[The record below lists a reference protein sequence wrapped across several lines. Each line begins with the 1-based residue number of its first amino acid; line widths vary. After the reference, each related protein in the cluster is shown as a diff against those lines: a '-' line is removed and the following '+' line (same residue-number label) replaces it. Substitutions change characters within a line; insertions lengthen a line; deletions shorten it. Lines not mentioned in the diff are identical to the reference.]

1 MPVNRK
7 LKIFLNYFLG
17 PVIFIWVS
25 FSIYSRVIRQPH
37 LHEAWINIRHSL
49 AGNRYWYLVL
59 TLFLML
65 VNWGIEARKWQLL
78 VRQLENI
85 SFRRAFYSV
94 LTGVSISVNTPNRV
108 GEYGGRI
115 LYLRPENRLKA
126 ISLNMITSVSQLIV
140 TVVMGIAGVVILM
153 CSFPLE
159 VLHRNGLTVFW
170 TDTLLYGGLGFG
182 IMTIVL
188 YFRISWLVRLLEV
201 MPVLKKITPYIRVL
215 DHYEWPLLTRM
226 LILSALRFVVFVSQY
241 LLLFRLLYVD
251 ASWWQGF
258 WVVSVV
264 MLILA
269 VIPTITM
276 TEFVVRGET
285 TITLM
290 GLFSHNEFAIGLASF
305 VIWIINLIIPALL
318 GSLLILGIKIIKDK

>member
-1 MPVNRK
+1 
-7 LKIFLNYFLG
+7 
-17 PVIFIWVS
+17 
-25 FSIYSRVIRQPH
+25 
-37 LHEAWINIRHSL
+37 
-49 AGNRYWYLVL
+49 
-59 TLFLML
+59 
-65 VNWGIEARKWQLL
+65 
-78 VRQLENI
+78 
-85 SFRRAFYSV
+85 
-94 LTGVSISVNTPNRV
+94 
-108 GEYGGRI
+108 
-115 LYLRPENRLKA
+115 
-126 ISLNMITSVSQLIV
+126 
-140 TVVMGIAGVVILM
+140 MGIAGVLTLM
-153 CSFPLE
+153 YSFPSA

-170 TDTLLYGGLGFG
+170 INILLYGGLGFG

-188 YFRISWLVRLLEV
+188 YFRVSWLVRLLEM
-201 MPVLKKITPYIRVL
+201 MPVLKKVTPYIRVL
-215 DHYEWPLLTRM
+215 DHYEWPLLARM
-226 LILSALRFVVFVSQY
+226 LILSTLRFVVFVSQY
-241 LLLFRLLYVD
+241 LLLFRLLYVEV
-251 ASWWQGF
+251 SWWQGF